1 MKLAVHDLL
10 MLNTGETPKENVQK
24 TRGLV
29 QYAESLGYSRYW
41 FSEHHG
47 FPASASIA
55 PELLVAYYAAATKT
69 MRLGTGGTMI
79 MHYSPL
85 KIAETFKTL
94 EAIAPGRIDL
104 GLGRAPGGGPA
115 EIMALSEGR
124 PMLDRDPQMY
134 GKINDILALLT
145 DGQAADASPLYR
157 NVFAAPDTDED
168 IPQPWMLGSSGQS
181 AMKAAE
187 LGLGYSFVKWFGY
200 NPGISPAVFRAYRD
214 SFKPSVFF
222 DHPIVSMDYRVLI
235 CETEEELHRHEK
247 SFELSYLTLGQP
259 QATLVSPDRA
269 ESYVYTEADEAR
281 LKHAYDNRILIK
293 GTKQQ
298 VKDILD
304 EEIAAF
310 HIDELMV
317 HVPVYSLEARK
328 NTYKYLADMYL

>member
-1 MKLAVHDLL
+1 

-24 TRGLV
+24 TKGLV

-47 FPASASIA
+47 FAASASIA

-69 MRLGTGGTMI
+69 IRLGTGGTMI

-104 GLGRAPGGGPA
+104 GLGRAPGGGSA

-145 DGQAADASPLYR
+145 GRQATEASRLYQ
-157 NVFAAPDTDED
+157 NVFAAPDTGDD

-181 AMKAAE
+181 ALKAAE

-214 SFKPSVFF
+214 SFKPSAFF
-222 DHPIVSMDYRVLI
+222 DRPIVSMDYRVLI
-235 CETEEELHRHEK
+235 ADTEEELRRHEK

-259 QATLVSPDRA
+259 QATLISPDRA
-269 ESYVYTEADEAR
+269 ESYVYTESDEAR
-281 LKHAYDNRILIK
+281 LKRAYDNKILIK
-293 GTKQQ
+293 GTKQR

-304 EEIAAF
+304 EEIEAYQ
-310 HIDELMV
+310 IDELMV